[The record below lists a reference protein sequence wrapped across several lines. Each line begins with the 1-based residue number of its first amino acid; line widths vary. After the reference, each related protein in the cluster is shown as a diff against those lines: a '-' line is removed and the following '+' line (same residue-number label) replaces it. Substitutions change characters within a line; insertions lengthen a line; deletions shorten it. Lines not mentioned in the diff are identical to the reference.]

1 MTDTSQ
7 HAGNA
12 DSVSSNA
19 VERVASRHENRLASL
34 YKTTLLGPSEDRQAG
49 SYETAT
55 RKPRVALI
63 EPRALIRDIIVKA
76 AAERGGNVSILAVAR
91 PEELSLDESGS
102 IDAIVLSIGGR
113 KFLDPDIQDEI
124 AQILAAFP
132 TTPLVV
138 LADRE
143 GIDVILAAL
152 QRGLKGYLTTGMN
165 FDIALEAIRFICT
178 GGTFIPASSLDPI
191 IRQQDAAADPATRS
205 AATPPVLDRI
215 EGLTERQCEVL
226 NCLREGLANKA
237 IAYKLNMCEGTVKV
251 HVRRIMKRLGATN
264 RTQVVSMT
272 NQMLEKASPSTLVKD
287 VLGLVISEGDRGGKL
302 E

>member
-1 MTDTSQ
+1 MPDTSQ
-7 HAGNA
+7 LSGSA
-12 DSVSSNA
+12 DCGSA
-19 VERVASRHENRLASL
+19 DAAERRAPLYEDQCASFNKATPFDL
-34 YKTTLLGPSEDRQAG
+34 SEGRRTG
-49 SYETAT
+49 GYETTA

-63 EPRALIRDIIVKA
+63 EPRTLIRDIIAKA

-91 PEELSLDESGS
+91 PEELSPDTGEN

-124 AQILAAFP
+124 AQILADFP

-143 GIDVILAAL
+143 GIDMILAAL

-178 GGTFIPASSLDPI
+178 GGTFIPASSLEPI
-191 IRQQDAAADPATRS
+191 IRQHDEAADS
-205 AATPPVLDRI
+205 AARSTAAPPALTRI

-272 NQMLEKASPSTLVKD
+272 NQMLEKASPRNLVKD
-287 VLGLVISEGDRGGKL
+287 VLGLVISEGDRGTKL